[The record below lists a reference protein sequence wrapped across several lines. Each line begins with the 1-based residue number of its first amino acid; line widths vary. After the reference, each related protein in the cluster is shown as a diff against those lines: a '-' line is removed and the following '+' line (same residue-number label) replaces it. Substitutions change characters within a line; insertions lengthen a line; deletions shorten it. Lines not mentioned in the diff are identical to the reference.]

1 MTFNPT
7 ASINSINPN
16 FASGEGYELS
26 DQSIIPNADITA
38 TFTPFQDIVEL
49 WAYDVDNNLIGGTNS
64 FLNYTLI
71 NSPTSG
77 EPDGNT
83 SELSVNPEK
92 DIVGLGFDQ
101 GTINVVYNF
110 IQYKLASN
118 AETKYYI
125 SEISSDRTE
134 LRLSS
139 NFIDDNQIR
148 DSYFAFKSE
157 LDANI
162 YFDEFYLNFGDN
174 EYQVCVNIILDSST
188 QKPNILIKLYDALPP
203 EFSEKDEVCVV
214 VKPAESLAYNVTFP
228 EIPEIEDFNYIKGPN
243 YTLNVNEFTNNST
256 ELQSQSDLL
265 KTDSS
270 GSLDNL
276 QNILNRKGV
285 TLTPNYSYDTFNE
298 FVNFSSAK
306 TRIENFVEKVTQI
319 QSYQS
324 DIESLN
330 VIVGPTS
337 QSFTVSSSI
346 ATAYANIETL
356 VKNFDGYEYFLYYGT
371 GSSSYP
377 KTGSSYP
384 YELLAPTNPT
394 VSVWLGS
401 DQETNLNYG
410 GIILSASFYDNS
422 NQNWL
427 YYTIPEFIRDN
438 GDNNQYLEFSN
449 MVGQHF
455 DEVWLYTRAVTEKL
469 NTTSQLDDGVPLDL
483 ADDVITSLGYTGFGN
498 NFNNQDNFIGLTGE
512 NNGVYVPPT
521 GSELIT
527 NYIAVNNG
535 TIINYWNPN
544 YSWENYVESL
554 DNPGFPYAIDKV
566 SKEIYKRLYHN
577 MNYLVKKKGTVA
589 GLRQLINIWGI
600 PNTILRINEF
610 GGKDK
615 DNSDDYDLWYN
626 RYSYAYTPI
635 STQNVASSS
644 VVFPWMPLERNRIAD
659 SGRYVVPDNF
669 QFRFKTTGYPSS
681 TYVGNFFTQSLA
693 IKKSD
698 GDDTSTDFDF
708 GVSLFYE
715 PPITGSY
722 SGSAS
727 SEYENWG
734 KMRFYMSGAAAD
746 GGVAT
751 SDDIYLPFFDKGW
764 WTVMLQRNQHVQTS
778 NNTTATTYTLYA
790 KNKINN
796 GWDGAQIGFE
806 GSASIVSNVSSS
818 INEAWNKFGTTSAD
832 GIYLG
837 GFVSGSSIGGITTG
851 LPGKIFSGSLQE
863 FRYYSN
869 DIPEATFNDFVM
881 NPESIEGNSITGSQ
895 SSFDIVNFRAPL
907 GNELE
912 SVFTSSYSSSYSE
925 SLQSMHPAITG
936 AADLLIT
943 GSFYNP
949 TTATTSSEYRV
960 LYYENSTTRTYS
972 KTNTEVY
979 FLDQPAI
986 GFRNRV
992 SDKIQIRDGDDY
1004 GNILSNRISIQQDY
1018 QISQSYTE
1026 NINNLEVAFSPQDEV
1041 NDEIIAS
1048 FGYGVIASAIADPRF
1063 ISSPDDYYPELRKIA
1078 KDYFK
1083 KYTEGNVYDYLRL
1096 IKYFDNSIFQ
1106 AIKSYVPASTNLST
1120 GIVIKQHMLERNRFQ
1135 PIQISEGTIVAVTPS
1150 GSINTPIIMENIVI
1164 SGSIDAI
1171 NQEAPS
1177 GSTGGSANK
1186 FNYVDSS
1193 FLVESGGDINTP
1205 NKTPFGKVV
1214 NTQSYEIVNETTL
1227 GAVVETIDNQHEFYD
1242 GEFSGSELIVTTQS
1256 LFNNPFLNPS
1266 TTPIEYY
1273 TDVYNLETTSSQYF
1287 DLVGPT
1293 YAGSISVSPP
1303 KGTFPQ
1309 GYAFFASSSLIV
1321 TTASL
1326 NETLP
1331 IVNKLTSAQN
1341 ILSLFNDI
1349 SSENFY
1355 PTAEVS
1361 ASKMSTDHKPLV
1373 VGLIKISQG
1382 DQLYLSGEG
1391 SIPPESIGFP
1401 YEWALNPLANMRTPA
1416 TRSFYPSYVGFPS
1429 TGSANIGIASML
1441 SSNVSISP
1449 YINQSTVNG
1458 VGTTALQNPQ
1468 LQNVSWNY
1476 GFQPQNPAT
1485 PGFRLD
1491 LTSVFPMTSSY
1502 SGKVDMFY
1510 GGEDYRIVDSI
1521 TFLQRSAK
1529 IIYQNFMLNSLGI
1542 NWGEYTF
1549 LYHGTE
1555 IEELQSTRP
1564 IQQFGEFPKL
1574 DQIQISGS
1582 GGGATRIFGT
1592 AEGPNGLLDT
1602 YNLCSTNKFISE
1614 EINMTGSG
1622 GSTPGP
1628 AMGNGEIAIGMDIY
1642 AINDDEDTITALETG
1657 SYNYLSGN
1665 GIWTSFEITTNSQP
1679 FYNEP
1684 YYISTF
1690 TAEYDSGTGAGPQ
1703 AIAPWPVPS
1712 PNNNFPPIT
1721 ASFDTQENV
1730 PFNIAT
1736 PNRWDVMP
1744 IDGQSYDVG
1753 GAALLTTKASNQYLL
1768 YNFYAAQQRGLES
1781 IQLNQP
1787 IIGTA
1792 SLYTYPVSFT
1802 SSLPLIPS
1810 PWADTDYYYS
1820 GSLSTIIT
1828 AFSVNNKSINVSD
1841 PTDDIDNSLAFD
1853 ENPSIRFSL
1862 DFTGSLPAST
1872 SPPGNIF
1879 DMDRMVSSSRP
1890 NISSDIRT
1898 YLFSPTSYQNQS
1910 QLAASPPSGDGFNL
1924 SSTPT
1929 FYSINPYIA
1938 NTGIGFFENT
1948 VYYATPNNFNENRPN
1963 KFKFVI
1969 ENQFG
1974 INTTS
1979 NLTAISNFSATKVQ
1993 TPESNYTQLA
2003 SIIPKYSGSKITSA
2017 NYNFYSAPTTLKQ
2030 STITI
2035 GTGSFEIVGTFNAT
2049 GSSLSGLNGIVP
2061 STSGKGNLSQFTFN
2075 LATSQSINNII
2086 VTNGGFGYVE
2096 GDTISFSSQ
2105 SLGSTK
2111 PNGQDLKLLL
2121 KSQNI
2126 TILYPTQFADGTTG
2140 VWGGD
2145 DSYGKIATI
2154 DKNPIYFAHFK
2165 SSKNNLELDGTYTFT
2180 IDQLIESPLND
2191 ITNNSLSVSPKT
2203 IEINGSNDNLI
2214 NIANTFEKGRKTSIA
2229 YQAPLQIFPIS
2240 SISYKQIPSDSAPS
2254 VATFSAVTNY
2264 QLVTTKNSEIFQSG
2278 LEYETIITTQPNNI
2292 NFLTSA
2298 SMNIGQN
2305 ISILPLINSGSIN
2318 GKETISYL
2326 GTASG
2331 GGDIKY
2337 GKNYW
2342 AFASGTSDIGGYI
2355 DLKGGPVSMSV
2366 NLAPNKYATGSYF
2379 GDFLAVAHSYNYW
2392 VENQLL
2398 STFTLPP
2405 ETSTSNLEIPGLPT
2419 SSNNTS
2425 GIPVP
2430 NTNPLNFN
2438 SFNFSSSEAGASVLG
2453 YSDYNLPFLIKRGDE
2468 IRVTYDVNFTGSSFE
2483 DITRDVLRDANYRTQ
2498 DFTVTNIGSSDY
2510 ANDNLP
2516 SIFFTPTTTTTASI
2530 SDLRVFDRLFVTPN
2544 PIELDELIPSG
2555 SIYQFTVRRRNNT
2568 DDSIIIYQTPPI
2580 NTLGSQTP
2588 TGDGFLI
2595 PNDFT
2600 QIQKRNVQTLVNQ
2613 LKNQNAVN
2621 PSSTAQES
2629 LTQGP
2634 STS

>member
-1 MTFNPT
+1 MTSKPT
-7 ASINSINPN
+7 ASINIINPN

-49 WAYDVDNNLIGGTNS
+49 WAYDVDNNLIGGIDN

-71 NSPTSG
+71 DSPTSG
-77 EPDGNT
+77 EPNGNT
-83 SELSVNPEK
+83 SELSVNPEN
-92 DIVGLGFDQ
+92 DIVELGFDQ

-148 DSYFAFKSE
+148 DSYSAFKSE

-174 EYQVCVNIILDSST
+174 EYQICVNVSLDIST
-188 QKPNILIKLYDALPP
+188 PKPTILIKLYDALPP

-214 VKPAESLAYNVTFP
+214 VKPAESLAYNISFP
-228 EIPEIEDFNYIKGPN
+228 EIPEIEDFTYIKGPN
-243 YTLNVNEFTNNST
+243 YTLKVNEFTNNST
-256 ELQSQSDLL
+256 ELKSQSDLL

-384 YELLAPTNPT
+384 YELLTPTNPI

-401 DQETNLNYG
+401 DQEINSNYG
-410 GIILSASFYDNS
+410 GIILSASIFDFN

-469 NTTSQLDDGVPLDL
+469 NTTPQLDNGVPLDL

-554 DNPGFPYAIDKV
+554 DDPGFPYAIDKV

-659 SGRYVVPDNF
+659 SGRYIVPDNF

-681 TYVGNFFTQSLA
+681 SFAGEFFTQSLA
-693 IKKSD
+693 VKKSD

-715 PPITGSY
+715 PIATGSY

-734 KMRFYMSGAAAD
+734 KMRFHISGAAAD

-751 SDDIYLPFFDKGW
+751 SNDIYLPFFDKGW

-912 SVFTSSYSSSYSE
+912 SIFTSSVSASSIE
-925 SLQSMHPAITG
+925 VLTSMHPAITG
-936 AADLLIT
+936 SAEIVIT
-943 GSFYNP
+943 GSFVNPSGNVVSSTYN
-949 TTATTSSEYRV
+949 V
-960 LYYENSTTRTYS
+960 IYYENNTTKTYS

-986 GFRNRV
+986 GFRNRI
-992 SDKIQIRDGDDY
+992 SDKIQIRDGDDF
-1004 GNILSNRISIQQDY
+1004 GNILSNRISIQQDA
-1018 QISQSYTE
+1018 QISRSYTE
-1026 NINNLEVAFSPQDEV
+1026 NINSLEVAFSPQDEV
-1041 NDEIIAS
+1041 NDDIIAS
-1048 FGYGVIASAIADPRF
+1048 FGYGVIADTIADPRF
-1063 ISSPDDYYPELRKIA
+1063 ISSSDDYYPQLRKVA
-1078 KDYFK
+1078 EDYFQ
-1083 KYTEGNVYDYLRL
+1083 KYTEGSVYDYIRL
-1096 IKYFDNSIFQ
+1096 IKYFDNSIFK
-1106 AIKSYVPASTNLST
+1106 AIKSYVPARTSVST

-1135 PIQISEGTIVAVTPS
+1135 PVQISEGTIVAVTPS
-1150 GSINTPIIMENIVI
+1150 GALNTPIIMENIVI

-1227 GAVVETIDNQHEFYD
+1227 GAVVETINNQHEFYD

-1293 YAGSISVSPP
+1293 YAFPTFGSSPP

-1331 IVNKLTSAQN
+1331 LVNKVTDKEN

-1349 SSENFY
+1349 SVANYS
-1355 PTAEVS
+1355 PTPFIS
-1361 ASKMSTDHKPLV
+1361 ASLMSPNHKPLV

-1382 DQLYLSGEG
+1382 DQLYLDVPG
-1391 SIPPESIGFP
+1391 SFVLPAGFP
-1401 YEWALNPLANMRTPA
+1401 YEWADFQQFPLANMRTPA
-1416 TRSFYPSYVGFPS
+1416 TRSFFPSYVGFPS
-1429 TGSANIGIASML
+1429 TGSANIGASSML

-1449 YINQSTVNG
+1449 YINSSTVSG

-1468 LQNVSWNY
+1468 LQNVSWPY
-1476 GFQPQNPAT
+1476 DFQPQNLAT

-1491 LTSVFPMTSSY
+1491 LTSVFPMTGSY
-1502 SGKVDMFY
+1502 SEKVDMFY

-1529 IIYQNFMLNSLGI
+1529 AIYQNFMFSSLGI

-1549 LYHGTE
+1549 LYHGDSV
-1555 IEELQSTRP
+1555 EELQNTRP
-1564 IQQFGEFPKL
+1564 IQQFGELPTL

-1582 GGGATRIFGT
+1582 GGGATRIFAT
-1592 AEGPNGLLDT
+1592 VTGPNA
-1602 YNLCSTNKFISE
+1602 NPQIFNICSTNKFISE
-1614 EINMTGSG
+1614 EIDMSSN
-1622 GSTPGP
+1622 TPQGP
-1628 AMGNGEIAIGMDIY
+1628 LTGNGEIAVGMDVY
-1642 AINDDEDTITALETG
+1642 AINDDENTITALEAG
-1657 SYNYLSGN
+1657 VYVYNTGN
-1665 GIWTSFEITTNSQP
+1665 GIWTQFEIAISP
-1679 FYNEP
+1679 SAPYNEP
-1684 YYISTF
+1684 YYIFNFS
-1690 TAEYDSGTGAGPQ
+1690 AEYNAGGGTQQFP
-1703 AIAPWPVPS
+1703 PWPVPY
-1712 PNNNFPPIT
+1712 PNNNFPPII
-1721 ASFDTQENV
+1721 ASWDTQEVIEPGSN
-1730 PFNIAT
+1730 FF
-1736 PNRWDVMP
+1736 DVMP
-1744 IDGQSYDVG
+1744 IDGQSYSG
-1753 GAALLTTKASNQYLL
+1753 GVPALGSKSSNQYLL

-1810 PWADTDYYYS
+1810 PLADTDYYYS

-1828 AFSVNNKSINVSD
+1828 AFSVNDKSINVSD

-1853 ENPSIRFSL
+1853 ENPNIRFSL

-1879 DMDRMVSSSRP
+1879 DLDRMVSSSRP

-1898 YLFSPTSYQNQS
+1898 YLFLPTSYQNQS

-2017 NYNFYSAPTTLKQ
+2017 NYNFYSAPTTLNQ

-2061 STSGKGNLSQFTFN
+2061 STSGKGNQSQFTFN
-2075 LATSQSINNII
+2075 LATNQSINSII

-2126 TILYPTQFADGTTG
+2126 TITNPTQFADGTTG

-2191 ITNNSLSVSPKT
+2191 ITNNSLSISPKT

-2240 SISYKQIPSDSAPS
+2240 SISYKQIPTDSAPS

-2419 SSNNTS
+2419 SSNSTR

-2516 SIFFTPTTTTTASI
+2516 SIFFTYNPTPTTTATSSI

-2555 SIYQFTVRRRNNT
+2555 SIYQFTVRRRNNA

-2621 PSSTAQES
+2621 PSSTAQQS